1 MKKKNQITSKDK
13 KDWSLFT
20 NNLKD
25 IHDKDLSFSDK
36 KFLPNKT
43 RKIDLH
49 GLSLAQANK
58 SVKNFIIDS
67 YQNEYK
73 KILVITGKGSR
84 SKVSHNPYVS
94 EKMSVLKYSVPEFIK
109 SDVELLN
116 KINNISVASLKE
128 GGEGAFYIFLKKK
141 L

>member
-1 MKKKNQITSKDK
+1 VKKKNQITSKDK